1 MNRITL
7 FVTITV
13 GLAALP
19 IPVFSQAAAESALIN
34 ATSSLSTVNA
44 SSHLNRALN
53 QSSGQLARRI
63 QQIAPTSTQRL
74 TQGHGQKVV
83 LRSQVSTAGVRAD
96 SPGPMIVSIR
106 GGEVRRSSR

>member
-7 FVTITV
+7 FVTIAV

-19 IPVFSQAAAESALIN
+19 IPVFSQAAESALIN

-74 TQGHGQKVV
+74 TQGHRQKVV

-96 SPGPMIVSIR
+96 SPGPMVVSIR
-106 GGEVRRSSR
+106 GGEVR